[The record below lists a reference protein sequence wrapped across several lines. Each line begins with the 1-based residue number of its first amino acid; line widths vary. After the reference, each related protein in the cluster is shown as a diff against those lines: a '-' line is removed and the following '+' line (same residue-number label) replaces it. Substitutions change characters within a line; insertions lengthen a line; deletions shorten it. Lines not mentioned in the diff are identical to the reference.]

1 MKRPILF
8 AISLL
13 MAFSAVAQ
21 GYQTH
26 FQSATEPQTL
36 LPNIPRASARH
47 EIILPNVNG
56 YTPYKADLHIHSTYS
71 DGVMK
76 YTGKGRIY
84 EAWRDGLDVIAVTD
98 HMGIKNYTD
107 KQGVE
112 TPESAKKKKGARPT
126 QAVNDAV
133 KTAEGYG
140 ILVIPG
146 VEITG
151 SPQTLGHFNALF
163 TTDNNIIYDYNPIQN
178 IRNARAQGAMIMH
191 NHPGWRQTT
200 LEANQFVKDVYAE
213 KLVDGIEIMNGP
225 YFYPRAIETAKEN
238 KYFFAA
244 TTDIHGTTGE
254 TYREAGHLRN
264 MTIIFA
270 KELTSEAIRNGLES
284 RRTLAYSFGVLAGE
298 EKLLRDFFEA
308 SIETRK
314 LAVVVGK
321 NKKKSQRV
329 SLINKSSIP
338 YVLQF
343 GKGNPVILPALSSII
358 VSVKPGKP
366 VQCKVNNLWYGNE
379 LHPEFKLKY

>member
-56 YTPYKADLHIHSTYS
+56 YTPYKADLHMHSTYS

-76 YTGKGRIY
+76 YAGKGRVY
-84 EAWRDGLDVIAVTD
+84 EAWRDGLDVIAITD
-98 HMGIKNYTD
+98 HMGIKVYQD
-107 KQGVE
+107 KAGQT
-112 TPESAKKKKGARPT
+112 TPDDVKAKKGSRPA
-126 QAVNDAV
+126 QAVADAV
-133 KTAEGYG
+133 KLAGDYG
-140 ILVIPG
+140 ILAIPG
-146 VEITG
+146 VELTG

-163 TTDNNIIYDYNPIQN
+163 TTDDKIIFDYDPMQS
-178 IRNARAQGAMIMH
+178 IRNARKQGALIMH

-213 KLVDGIEIMNGP
+213 KLVDGIEIMNGAF
-225 YFYPRAIETAKEN
+225 FYPRAIETAKEN

-270 KELTSEAIRNGLES
+270 KELTPEAIRNGLES

-308 SIETRK
+308 SVETRK
-314 LAVVVGK
+314 LAISLTK
-321 NKKKSQRV
+321 SKKKVQRV
-329 SLINKSSIP
+329 MITNKSSIP
-338 YVLQF
+338 YTLQF

-358 VSVKPGKP
+358 TTVKPGKP
-366 VQCKVNNLWYGNE
+366 VQCKVTNLWYGME
-379 LHPEFKLKY
+379 QHPEFKLKY